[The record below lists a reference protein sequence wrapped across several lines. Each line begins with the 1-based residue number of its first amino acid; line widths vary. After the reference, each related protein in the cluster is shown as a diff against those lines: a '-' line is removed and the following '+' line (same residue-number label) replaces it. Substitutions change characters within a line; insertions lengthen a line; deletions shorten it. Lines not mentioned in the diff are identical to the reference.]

1 MKKLK
6 VILILLLIILTG
18 LTVASEV
25 YQRTQ
30 LDTTA
35 PALTCDEQVLEV
47 SVEAEEADL
56 LQGVSAWDNRDG
68 DITSEIMVDHISTLV
83 TADTAR
89 ITYVVFDQAGN
100 TAKLTR
106 TIRYTDYEAPHFEL
120 TKPLRYTV
128 GQTVTVLDRLSA
140 QDVVDGEITD
150 NIRMTS
156 QNLNNGMEG
165 IYSVTFQVTNS
176 LGDTAV
182 LPISVIIESSGRLP
196 EIQLRE
202 YLLYLNQGDDFR
214 PENYLGRTTDGSS
227 AVRPDEVEIT
237 SEVDTSTPGVY
248 QVLYQYT
255 GSNGTGRAILTVVVE

>member
-1 MKKLK
+1 MRKLK
-6 VILILLLIILTG
+6 VILILLLAVLTG
-18 LTVASEV
+18 LTAATEV

-35 PALTCDEQVLEV
+35 PTLTCDAQVLEV
-47 SVEAEEADL
+47 SVKAGEEDL

-68 DITSEIMVDHISTLV
+68 DITSQIMVDHISTLV

-89 ITYVVFDQAGN
+89 ITYVVFDRASN
-100 TAKLTR
+100 AAKLTR
-106 TIRYTDYEAPHFEL
+106 TVRYTDYEAPHFEL

-140 QDVVDGEITD
+140 QDVVDGNITD

-156 QNLNNGMEG
+156 QNLNNGAEG

-182 LPISVIIESSGRLP
+182 LPVSVIIESSGNLP

-202 YLLYLNQGDDFR
+202 YLIYLRQGDDFQ
-214 PENYLGRTTDGSS
+214 PEDYLRRVTDGNSVVS
-227 AVRPDEVEIT
+227 NSQVEIT
-237 SEVDTSTPGVY
+237 SEVDTGTPGVY
-248 QVLYQYT
+248 EALYQYS
-255 GSNGTGRAILTVVVE
+255 GSNGIGRAILTVVVE